1 MKTTFLIASFLITAA
16 ILLGQDIKELHR
28 KVEHGSPSERVNAA
42 QDLCKIYTSEN
53 KDSLQHLGENLF
65 YFGIDEH
72 YFPAIETGKLILA
85 EFYVQTGRSS
95 DGIATAKALIGNIE
109 ERGDE
114 RQMSVVCKIISQGYR
129 NEEDAASSF
138 FWAQESVKYSSK
150 SEDPET
156 RLNGLLSLAEAYI
169 LKNKPNDGIQT
180 FQRYIKE
187 ATPLKNHRGLS
198 AAYGRL
204 GDIYRQ
210 KGDLVNG
217 EKYFQLSF
225 KEAQAANMITPLGH
239 AINNLAIIYFEK
251 GDTTKARSYFQMGL
265 KKRELANDV
274 RAISESYYNMGDYQ
288 FYIGKPELAKGWY
301 IRSYDYAKL
310 HRLKNEQK
318 DALYALA
325 TLYKEIGDYK
335 SANMYLEQY
344 ITLEEQLIKQNL
356 KNDEEIRSKQ
366 LDFMKKEAQAKSEG
380 YLEEDT
386 FWDKLKWEWIA
397 LLVFA
402 FLSAYLT
409 LRLVKSK
416 QATS

>member
-1 MKTTFLIASFLITAA
+1 MRTTFLIASFLVTTST
-16 ILLGQDIKELHR
+16 LLGQDIKELHR
-28 KVEHGSPSERVNAA
+28 TVNHGSPSARVKAA
-42 QDLCKIYTSEN
+42 MDLCEVYTSEN

-114 RQMSVVCKIISQGYR
+114 RQMSIICKIISQGYR
-129 NEEDAASSF
+129 NEKDAASSF
-138 FWAQESVKYSSK
+138 FWAQESVKYSGK
-150 SEDPET
+150 SEDPEV

-169 LKNKPNDGIQT
+169 LKNKPNEGIRMYQK
-180 FQRYIKE
+180 YIKE
-187 ATPLKNHRGLS
+187 ATPLNKHRGLS

-217 EKYFQLSF
+217 EKYFQLQYE
-225 KEAQAANMITPLGH
+225 EAQRANLITPLGH

-251 GDTTKARSYFQMGL
+251 GDTLKARNYFEMGL

-274 RAISESYYNMGDYQ
+274 RAISESYYNLGDYQ
-288 FYIGKPELAKGWY
+288 FYIGKPDLAEGWY
-301 IRSYDYAKL
+301 IRSYDYAKQHQL
-310 HRLKNEQK
+310 RNEQK

-325 TLYKEIGDYK
+325 TLFKEKGDFET
-335 SANMYLEQY
+335 ANMYLEQY
-344 ITLEEQLIKQNL
+344 ITLEDQLVKQNL
-356 KNDEEIRSKQ
+356 KDDEEIRSRQ